1 MNLRQAA
8 EMALECLEF
17 HWDHEETDWEAH
29 PDHVVEAK
37 RALREALAQP
47 ICEWVGLSDE
57 EIQKLQH
64 QKLEERWL
72 YVEPKVSTRH
82 YLQMFARAIEAKLKE
97 KNCDS

>member
-1 MNLRQAA
+1 MTDLQEPVA
-8 EMALECLEF
+8 
-17 HWDHEETDWEAH
+17 WHEPGAFGNVTTHKQW
-29 PDHVVEAK
+29 AK
-37 RALREALAQP
+37 ENGWMPLYTAP
-47 ICEWVGLSDE
+47 PKKEWVGLSDE